1 MYGRIGRIH
10 FVGIGGTGMSGIAE
24 VLLNLGYKVSGS
36 DLSSSPVTERLKEL
50 GGIIA
55 TGHQAEN
62 VKGASV
68 VVISSAVGSDNPE
81 VVQARARG
89 IPVIPRAEM
98 LAELMRVKYGVA
110 VAGAHGKT
118 TTTSLVSAVLAAGGL
133 DPTIVVGGRVRAL
146 GTNARLGK
154 GDFLVAEADESD
166 GSFLKLSPS
175 IAVITNIDAEHL
187 DYYKGGIA
195 EIRTAFVEFANKVPF
210 YGVVVLCLDDPE
222 IQNVLPRITRRI
234 RTYGRSPQADLVA
247 TNVRVEKTGDG
258 PVTEFDVVER
268 RAPLGKIRLG
278 VIGQHNVLNSLAAV
292 AVGRELEIPFARI
305 QEAIA
310 GFQGVARRF
319 ELKGEARGV
328 KVIDDYGHHPTE
340 VRAVLAA
347 LKESYA
353 ARILV
358 AFQPHRYTRTRD
370 LFEEFGHCFH
380 QADRLFLLPI
390 YAAGEPPIEGVTSE
404 LVAEQAR
411 NAGHKAVDVLP
422 GPVDLVE
429 RIVSEARPGDIVVTL
444 GAGDITKLGELI
456 VKRLE
461 EAEGR

>member
-1 MYGRIGRIH
+1 VYGRIGRIH

-24 VLLNLGYKVSGS
+24 VVLNLGYKVSGS
-36 DLSSSPVTERLKEL
+36 DMAATPVTDRLREL
-50 GGIIA
+50 GGIVSI
-55 TGHQAEN
+55 GHDAEN

-68 VVISSAVGSDNPE
+68 VVISSAVRPDNPE
-81 VVQARARG
+81 VVQARLRG

-118 TTTSLVSAVLAAGGL
+118 TTTSMVSAVLAAGGL

-187 DYYKGGIA
+187 DYYKGGI
-195 EIRTAFVEFANKVPF
+195 EQIRAAFVEFANKVPF
-210 YGVVVLCLDDPE
+210 YGVVIACLDDRE
-222 IQNVLPRITRRI
+222 VQNVLPGITRRL
-234 RTYGRSPQADLVA
+234 RTYGRSPQADVVA
-247 TNVRVEKTGDG
+247 ANVKIQRHPNG
-258 PVTEFDVVER
+258 PVTEFDVIER
-268 RAPLGKIRLG
+268 RSPLGRISLG

-292 AVGRELEIPFARI
+292 AVGRELEEPFGTI
-305 QEAIA
+305 QDALA
-310 GFQGVARRF
+310 GFEGVGRRF

-347 LKESYA
+347 LKESYGG
-353 ARILV
+353 RVLV

-370 LFEEFGHCFH
+370 LFESFGHCFH

-390 YAAGEPPIEGVTSE
+390 YAAGEPPIPGVTSE
-404 LVAEQAR
+404 KISEAVR
-411 NAGHKAVDVLP
+411 GAGYKAVENVD
-422 GPVDLVE
+422 GPKDLVS
-429 RIVSEARPGDIVVTL
+429 RITAEARPGDIIVTL
-444 GAGDITKLGELI
+444 GAGDVTKIGDQI
-456 VKRLE
+456 VQRLRE
-461 EAEGR
+461 MEGA